1 MKKKYYTQIKV
12 HYQSELLDSFLSS
25 TNEIYNVALQEKSD
39 SKMIWDEVVR
49 YYKSKGYARD
59 VTNVSHL
66 HTNTLIIGINGII
79 EGIILNI
86 SFLPKYI
93 GYYFYH
99 QNEKAMIPIID
110 KFGMENSQLSF
121 YPFNRDQEKYCIEI
135 LDFISNLFPTFKL
148 FENLY
153 ANEKVTNII
162 MDNTIVKEST
172 FFQVIF
178 EDNMCTIF

>member
-1 MKKKYYTQIKV
+1 MKDIYNIEIQTFYRA
-12 HYQSELLDSFLSS
+12 ELLDSFLSNS
-25 TNEIYNVALQEKSD
+25 NENYNKALQNKIDNKST
-39 SKMIWDEVVR
+39 WDKVVKF
-49 YYKSKGYARD
+49 YKEQGYARD

-66 HTNTLIIGINGII
+66 HTNTLMIGINGII

-99 QNEKAMIPIID
+99 QNEKPIIPIID
-110 KFGMENSQLSF
+110 KFGLENSQLSF
-121 YPFNRDQEKYCIEI
+121 YPFNRNQEIYCKEI
-135 LDFISNLFPTFKL
+135 LDFVSNLFPTFKL

-153 ANEKVTNII
+153 ANEKVTNVI
-162 MDNTIVKEST
+162 MDNTIVKESF